1 MAIYHFSAKVIGR
14 GAGSSAVASAAY
26 RSASRLHDERL
37 GRHHDFSNKTGVI
50 HSEVMLPEG
59 APECL
64 HDRETL
70 WNEVEATERRKDA
83 QLAREVEFSIPREMT
98 KEQGVALAREFVARE
113 FVARGMVADLNVH
126 WDMGADGNAKPH
138 AHVMLSMREI
148 GPDGFGAKVRDWNA
162 TALLQSWRENWATHV
177 NDRLQSLGIEA
188 RIDHRSYDAQGIDL
202 EPQQK
207 IGAAGARR
215 LERGEDAE
223 RADEHRAIAKSNG
236 AAILAKPEIGLDAL
250 TRNQATFTLRDLAM
264 FAHRH
269 SDGKEQFDRVLAA
282 MRSSDAVLAL
292 GRDGHGAERFTTVS
306 MLSAEEALTRN
317 AAALAGTQHCVGRAE
332 VESAVRAAAARDMV
346 LGREQRGALEHVTS
360 RPGLSL
366 VVGYAGAGKSAMLG
380 VAREAWESAGYTV
393 RGAALSGIAAEN
405 LEGGSGIASRTIAS
419 LEHAWARDRDR
430 LTSRDVLVVDEAGMI
445 GSRQLGRVL
454 AEAAGAGAKVVMV
467 GDVQQLQ
474 SIEAGAAFRLLAE
487 RHGAAEIGEVRRQT
501 AQWMRDATRQF
512 ATGRTGEA
520 LAAYSQSGMV
530 HAVDTRE
537 GARAALIERWDAER
551 RASPAASRI
560 ILTHT
565 NKEVEMLN
573 QAARQKLAEHSELGR
588 DVAVR
593 TERGERQFADRD
605 RILFL
610 KNEREL
616 GVKNGTLGTIEKAAT
631 DSLAVRLDDGRRISV
646 DLKSYAHVDHGY
658 AATVHKTQGMT
669 VDRTHVLATPGLDA
683 HATYVA
689 MSRHRHGTAIHY
701 GRDDFADEAQLRRTL
716 ARERPK
722 DMALDYEPRT
732 SSASLAQARP
742 SAGMSTG
749 DRPPAREEARGFA
762 AVVRRALGIS
772 QPERAAVAAA
782 ALGRDAEP
790 VGQAGAVGRDQARR
804 TAEVGKAGESSAVAR
819 PSGAGVEPRP
829 ASASRRSTEFVQT
842 SEATRD
848 RAGPAANSD
857 RARELRAMVAARVN
871 APKPTPESMREA
883 LAAAA
888 KATPGLDRDQDYG
901 AGR

>member
-26 RSASRLHDERL
+26 RSASRLHGERL
-37 GRHHDFSNKTGVI
+37 DRHHDFSNKTGVI

-59 APECL
+59 APEHL
-64 HDRETL
+64 RDRQTL
-70 WNEVEATERRKDA
+70 WNEVEAAEKRKDA

-98 KEQGVALAREFVARE
+98 KKQGIAVARDFVARE
-113 FVARGMVADLNVH
+113 FVARGMIADVNVH
-126 WDMGADGNAKPH
+126 WDFGSDGNAKPH
-138 AHVMLSMREI
+138 AHVMLTMREI

-177 NDRLQSLGIEA
+177 NERLQSLGIEA
-188 RIDHRSYDAQGIDL
+188 RIDHRSYDAQGIEL
-202 EPQQK
+202 EPQHK

-215 LERGEDAE
+215 LEHGEDAE
-223 RADEHRAIAKSNG
+223 RADDHRAIAKSNG
-236 AAILAKPEIGLDAL
+236 AAILTRPEVGLDAL

-269 SDGKEQFDRVLAA
+269 SDGKEQFDRVLTA
-282 MRSSDAVLAL
+282 MRSSEALLAL
-292 GRDGHGAERFTTVS
+292 GRDGQGAERFTTVS
-306 MLSAEEALTRN
+306 MLSVEEALARN
-317 AAALAGTQHCVGRAE
+317 AAALAGSAHGVGKHDVERAI
-332 VESAVRAAAARDMV
+332 RAAASCGLV
-346 LGREQRGALEHVTS
+346 LGDEQRRALEHVTQ

-419 LEHAWARDRDR
+419 LEHGWARDRDR

-445 GSRQLGRVL
+445 GTRQLQRVL

-474 SIEAGAAFRLLAE
+474 AIEAGAAFRLLAE
-487 RHGAAEIGEVRRQT
+487 RHGAAEIGEVRRQ
-501 AQWMRDATRQF
+501 AVQWMRDATRAF

-520 LAAYSQSGMV
+520 LGTYAQAGIV
-530 HAVDTRE
+530 HATDTRE
-537 GARAALIERWDAER
+537 AARAALIERWDAER
-551 RASPAASRI
+551 RAEPSSSRI
-560 ILTHT
+560 ILTHM

-573 QAARQKLAEHSELGR
+573 QAARQKLTERDELGR
-588 DVAVR
+588 DVAVQ

-616 GVKNGTLGTIEKAAT
+616 GVKNGTLGTIEKAAS
-631 DSLAVRLDDGRRISV
+631 DRLAVRLDDGRRIDV

-689 MSRHRHGTAIHY
+689 MSRHRDGTALHY
-701 GRDDFADEAQLRRTL
+701 GRDDFADEQQLRRTL
-716 ARERPK
+716 SRERPK
-722 DMALDYEPRT
+722 DMALDYEPR
-732 SSASLAQARP
+732 P
-742 SAGMSTG
+742 SAASTVPTQANG
-749 DRPPAREEARGFA
+749 
-762 AVVRRALGIS
+762 S
-772 QPERAAVAAA
+772 AAVANRAA
-782 ALGRDAEP
+782 
-790 VGQAGAVGRDQARR
+790 
-804 TAEVGKAGESSAVAR
+804 
-819 PSGAGVEPRP
+819 
-829 ASASRRSTEFVQT
+829 
-842 SEATRD
+842 
-848 RAGPAANSD
+848 AGPAADSD
-857 RARELRAMVAARVN
+857 RAKELRAMVAVRVN
-871 APKPTPESMREA
+871 APKPTPQSMRDA

-888 KATPGLDRDQDYG
+888 KAVPGMDRDRDYG
-901 AGR
+901 AER